1 MSGGSKVAQLEEDGA
16 TAPWDGEPDA
26 DFLLR
31 GLEAVEYLERWGIYG
46 KNGPKG
52 WCWYLQDPAHI
63 AATRSLIALAEY
75 GKESEYAFTKDKEG
89 VVGRVPDPHG
99 TVRFLLD
106 AFSLIDK
113 PTIKPLLVGE
123 GRHSPGQHGGD
134 DETEDKKGIASFD
147 EVLRRAA
154 IKGK

>member
-1 MSGGSKVAQLEEDGA
+1 MSAVSRVAALEDDGG
-16 TAPWDGEPDA
+16 TAAWDGEPDA

-31 GLEAVEYLERWGIYG
+31 GLEAVEYLARWGIYG

-63 AATRSLIALAEY
+63 AATRSLIALAEH
-75 GKESEYAFTKDKEG
+75 GKGSEYAYTKDG
-89 VVGRVPDPHG
+89 GQVPDPHG

-134 DETEDKKGIASFD
+134 DETEEKRAIPSFD
-147 EVLRRAA
+147 EVLRRL
-154 IKGK
+154 GGGGSL